1 MKVIAAKLA
10 IAIEKLHLMNI
21 VHCDVKP
28 ANIIYNKETKRLALV
43 DFGLSLQLDS
53 IDSELLIR
61 NGTPRF
67 MAEEAL
73 NGEKYN
79 YTVDWYAY
87 GATLLIM
94 FGGEIAVIKGMK
106 NGIESN
112 GKIYSYEKLDE
123 SQKLLVQ
130 RCLEPK
136 ETRVRSLVDVKGH
149 VYFGKLKLDEYDI
162 EFSRN
167 TSKPK
172 SRKEHKQQITNNLLC
187 CYKK

>member
-10 IAIEKLHLMNI
+10 VAIEKLHSMKI

-28 ANIIYNKETKRLALV
+28 ANTIYNKETERLTLV
-43 DFGLSLQLDS
+43 DFGLSIQLDS
-53 IDSELLIR
+53 MDLELSIK
-61 NGTPRF
+61 NGTPRY

-73 NGEKYN
+73 NREKYN
-79 YTVDWYAY
+79 YTVDWYSY

-94 FGGEIAVIKGMK
+94 FGGEIDVFTETQ
-106 NGIESN
+106 NGIKRDI
-112 GKIYSYEKLDE
+112 KIYSYKNLDE

-136 ETRVRSLVDVKGH
+136 ETRVRKLIDIKGH
-149 VYFGKLKLDEYDI
+149 VYFEELKWDQNDI
-162 EFSRN
+162 EFRRN

-172 SRKEHKQQITNNLLC
+172 SRKEQITNNLLC
-187 CYKK
+187 CYRK